1 MATKTRFLLCF
12 VLVLGTLFCL
22 LACGGKDDN
31 SVPDAK
37 TAETTD
43 PSTSANMIHVPGGTF
58 MMGSN
63 EKEDDEQPVHQVTLS
78 PFYIG
83 KYEVTQAEWKEV
95 MGRNPSFS
103 KGDNLPVEQVSWF
116 DAVDYCNKRS
126 VKEGLT
132 PCYSGSGDNIS
143 CDWGAN
149 GYRLP
154 TEAEWEH
161 AARGGNKSQG
171 YAYSGSNDIGSVAWY
186 WLNSD
191 IETHEVGTKAANELG
206 IYDMS
211 GNVFEWC
218 WDWYAFGYYAQGPGR
233 NPKGAGSGSGRVLR
247 GGYFGNDA
255 YSCTVSY
262 RGNYGATDS
271 SDAIGF
277 RICRV
282 SP

>member
-63 EKEDDEQPVHQVTLS
+63 EKEDDVQPVHQVTLS

-103 KGDNLPVEQVSWF
+103 KGDNLPVENVSWF

-143 CDWGAN
+143 CDWEAK

-154 TEAEWEH
+154 TEAEWEY

-186 WLNSD
+186 WDNSD
-191 IETHEVGTKAANELG
+191 SRTHEMGTKAANELG
-206 IYDMS
+206 LHDMS
-211 GNVFEWC
+211 GNVAEWC
-218 WDWYAFGYYAQGPGR
+218 WDWYAEDYYAQSPGR
-233 NPKGAGSGSGRVLR
+233 NPKRAGSGSYRLLR
-247 GGYFGNDA
+247 GGDWGYNA
-255 YSCTVSY
+255 YHCRVAY
-262 RGNYGATDS
+262 RCLGIPYLCYSNYG
-271 SDAIGF
+271 F
-277 RICRV
+277 RLCRAMR
-282 SP
+282 